1 MENSFETL
9 KACDDE
15 ALVSLALRGDAGA
28 EEQLVVRYGR
38 LVRALAHSLYLV
50 GGDGD
55 DLQQEGMIGL
65 LHAIRNYRSDKE
77 ASFATFAELCI
88 RRRLYSA
95 LRAAN
100 SDKHSALNHSVSM
113 DASLF
118 DGNFF
123 SSEYISDDPEELLID
138 RERADA
144 FYSTIQKQ
152 LSDFEAK
159 VLTFYLDGY
168 SCREI
173 VSITGREYKSVDN
186 AVQRIRRKVSRQISG
201 ESSKC

>member
-1 MENSFETL
+1 MEKPFDTL
-9 KACDDE
+9 KTCDDE
-15 ALVSLALRGDAGA
+15 SLVRFASNGDAGA
-28 EEQLVVRYGR
+28 EEQLVIRYGR
-38 LVRALAHSLYLV
+38 LVRALTHSLYLV
-50 GGDGD
+50 GGDGE

-65 LHAIRNYRSDKE
+65 LHAIRNYRSDKA

-95 LRAAN
+95 LRTAN

-138 RERADA
+138 RERTDA

-159 VLTFYLDGY
+159 VLRYYLDGY

-173 VSITGREYKSVDN
+173 VSLTGREYKSVDN

>member
-1 MENSFETL
+1 MEKYVDTLRCSDDETL
-9 KACDDE
+9 IR
-15 ALVSLALRGDAGA
+15 LASGGDAGA
-28 EEQLVVRYGR
+28 EEELVIRYGR

-88 RRRLYSA
+88 RRRLYSV

-100 SDKHSALNHSVSM
+100 SGKHSALNHSVSM

-123 SSEYISDDPEELLID
+123 SSEYVSDDPEDLLID
-138 RERADA
+138 HERTDA
-144 FYSTIQKQ
+144 FYSMIRKQ

-159 VLTFYLDGY
+159 VLKYYLDGY

-173 VSITGREYKSVDN
+173 VTLTGREYKSVDN
-186 AVQRIRRKVSRQISG
+186 AVQRLRRKIARQISG
-201 ESSKC
+201 ESSKR

>member
-100 SDKHSALNHSVSM
+100 SDKHSVLNHSVSM

-138 RERADA
+138 RERTDA

-159 VLTFYLDGY
+159 VLRYYLDGY

-173 VSITGREYKSVDN
+173 VSLTGREYKSVDN
-186 AVQRIRRKVSRQISG
+186 AVQRLRRKIARQIFG